1 MKRLLKHFIVNTFA
15 LYVVSSFTGGLVFE
29 NSIETLLLTG
39 AAITAAGLFAKP
51 VINILLLPINLVTF
65 GVFKWIS
72 STIALYLV
80 TLVVPG
86 FSVSGFYFEGYISK
100 WFDLP
105 ALNFNSEIIA
115 IIMFSFMLSLISS
128 TIYWII
134 K

>member
-1 MKRLLKHFIVNTFA
+1 MKRLLKHFLVNTFA

-86 FSVSGFYFEGYISK
+86 FSVSGFNFEGYISK
-100 WFDLP
+100 WFDIP
-105 ALNFNSEIIA
+105 AMNFNSEIIA

-128 TIYWII
+128 IIYWII